1 MQKKSKLPIFIG
13 CLLGYIFSIYL
24 ASLYYAQYLITEDY
38 MEALTNFSNSF
49 TNFQGLTNIELIPGN
64 LIFLMGMAFLIVFLS
79 MYSNAQL
86 QDKMRP
92 GKEKGSATWTT
103 DLKTYNKK
111 YNSPYGKPTVDDK
124 NIILSDEVFLGM
136 NGRQTMRN
144 LNVLVTGGSGSG
156 KSRFMVKPNLLQA
169 NSSFVVTDPKGELL
183 KATGKFLEEQG
194 YEVKVFN
201 LKDMNNSCCYN
212 PFNYIRND
220 EGVAMLINTLIKNT
234 NKKGSSSGDP
244 FWEKSETALLMAI
257 CYYLYYECPPEDR
270 NFTNVMKLIRLAE
283 VKDNDDYMS
292 PLDIIFNDLK
302 EKNPEHI
309 AVRQYAT
316 FKMGAGDT
324 LKSILISVAVRLTAF
339 NMQAVERLTKIDT
352 LDLTH
357 IGDKKTALFCIIPDG
372 DDSFNYLVA
381 MMYAQLFESLYY
393 HADNNCKGGRLP
405 VHVRFLLDEFANIG
419 EIPDFEKKLAT
430 MRSREI
436 SCTIIIQ
443 NMAQLKTMYKDCWE
457 SITGNCDSTVFLGG
471 QEQTTLEYFSKKL
484 GKETITVKN
493 TSRSRGARNGSW
505 STSYNTDGKDLMTPD
520 ELGKMNNSNC
530 LVFIRGL
537 SPFFSKKYNYPRHKN
552 YKFTEDADDKNA
564 YICSDHFN
572 LEKQYADHGEE
583 ISDELMT
590 AEIETYYPDDDLP
603 YIPETEHG
611 EETFVEK
618 PFTDI
623 ITEDIQSIED
633 LTEKYEIEE
642 LNDPDQELFNPSF
655 DFDDPEL

>member
-1 MQKKSKLPIFIG
+1 MQTKKSKLPIFIG
-13 CLLGYIFSIYL
+13 CILGYL
-24 ASLYYAQYLITEDY
+24 GTLYVCCLFYAQYLISEGNISA
-38 MEALTNFSNSF
+38 ALMAFSDNLAS
-49 TNFQGLTNIELIPGN
+49 FQGLTNVAMIPGN
-64 LIFLMGMAFLIVFLS
+64 VAFLMAGAFIILFLS
-79 MYSNAQL
+79 LYSDAEMR
-86 QDKMRP
+86 DKMRP
-92 GKEKGSATWTT
+92 GREKGSAVWTT
-103 DLKTYNKK
+103 NFKEYNKK
-111 YNSPYGKPTVDDK
+111 YTSPYGKTAIDDK
-124 NIILSDEVFLGM
+124 NIILSNEVFLGM

-169 NSSFVVTDPKGELL
+169 NCSYVVTDPKGELL

-270 NFTNVMKLIRLAE
+270 NFTNVMRMIRLAE
-283 VKDNDDYMS
+283 VRDDADFES
-292 PLDIIFNDLK
+292 PLDIIFNELK

-493 TSRSRGARNGSW
+493 TSRSRGAKNGSW

-537 SPFFSKKYNYPRHKN
+537 SPFFSKKYNYPKHKN

-564 YICSDHFN
+564 YICSEHFN
-572 LEKQYADHGEE
+572 LEKQYENQDVEADDLF
-583 ISDELMT
+583 S
-590 AEIETYYPDDDLP
+590 AEVETYYPDDDLP
-603 YIPETEHG
+603 YIPETLLG

-618 PFTDI
+618 PIDDI
-623 ITEDIQSIED
+623 IDDDIDSP
-633 LTEKYEIEE
+633 EE
-642 LNDPDQELFNPSF
+642 LVEVYEVEEVFDPDSEFGL
-655 DFDDPEL
+655 